1 MRNSTAVSLRL
12 RWSLRGMWCV
22 FCCLVWFTQSS
33 HLAAWCDEW
42 NYSVTKG
49 RVTRCFLTAPAVFVS
64 WKLFQTRRCSFKRNS
79 VKLTLSCEIT
89 WLANS
94 ANVRGFCVSRG
105 VFSEKKMWRCEEDV
119 KIWRWEGDVNMRR
132 CEDVKMRRCEYVKV
146 RRCEDQMMWRRCED
160 EEMRRCEE
168 DVKMRRWEDGKI
180 DVKI

>member
-105 VFSEKKMWRCEEDV
+105 VQR
-119 KIWRWEGDVNMRR
+119 RR
-132 CEDVKMRRCEYVKV
+132 CEDVKK
-146 RRCEDQMMWRRCED
+146 MWRSED
-160 EEMRRCEE
+160 EKEMWSWGDVKMWRWEDVNMWRWEDVKIKWCEE
-168 DVKMRRWEDGKI
+168 DVKMRRWED
-180 DVKI
+180 VKKMWRWEDEKMGR